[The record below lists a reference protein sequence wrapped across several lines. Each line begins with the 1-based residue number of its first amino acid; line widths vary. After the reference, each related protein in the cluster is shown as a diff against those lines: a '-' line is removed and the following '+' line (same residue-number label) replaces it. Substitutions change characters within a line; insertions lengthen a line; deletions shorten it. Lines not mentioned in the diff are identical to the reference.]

1 MKRFWQATLTAA
13 VVSALAGP
21 AALAQSG
28 SSAPPTGAGQSGSS
42 PTDQA
47 GSQPGAEGVT
57 GTGPR
62 GTPRQEDSTAGT
74 QSHDKDGHAG
84 MAKGSAFDRAFIEK
98 AAAAGLAEV
107 EMGKL
112 ASSQAEHDD
121 VRRFGEMMVTDHTR
135 ANSQL
140 LQVADAQ
147 QAKPPTTLRPKDQ
160 AFYDKLA
167 KMKGAEFDRAY
178 MAHMVGDHKK
188 DVAEFKKASS
198 SASDAALKQFAADTL
213 PILQK
218 HLQDARIVYGRIG
231 GGAKGTSG
239 QH

>member
-1 MKRFWQATLTAA
+1 MKRVIHAA
-13 VVSALAGP
+13 VAAAAVCALAASP
-21 AALAQSG
+21 ALAQSG
-28 SSAPPTGAGQSGSS
+28 GSTPPTGAQGGSS

-47 GSQPGAEGVT
+47 GSQPGHDGVT

-62 GTPRQEDSTAGT
+62 GTPRQEGSTAGT
-74 QSHDKDGHAG
+74 QSHDQHGHAG

-112 ASSQAEHDD
+112 ASSQAENGD
-121 VRRFGEMMVTDHTR
+121 VRSFGEMMVTDHTK

-140 LQVADAQ
+140 MQVADAL
-147 QAKPPTTLRPKDQ
+147 QAKPPTALRPKDQ
-160 AFYDKLA
+160 AFYDTLS

-178 MAHMVGDHKK
+178 MSHMIEDHEK
-188 DVAEFKKASS
+188 DVAEFKKASA
-198 SASDAALKQFAADTL
+198 SASDSALKQFASDTL

-218 HLQDARIVYGRIG
+218 HLQDARVVYGRIG

-239 QH
+239 RH